1 MCSGAH
7 KRLSEHLAKGL
18 DFSGQVPYKVFN
30 GTEYLCRDARK
41 RVEETMAIKVA
52 RKIQRTPIT
61 EDKPEVKKEEKKK
74 SEKTERQLPPDEY
87 KDEIEPK
94 EIVLDETGKLV
105 ISVKRGGD
113 YGLPHV
119 DIRHYVTTE
128 RFTGFTKK
136 GVNFPLEF
144 LLELMDLLQ
153 EVSDECDR
161 KGLE

>member
-1 MCSGAH
+1 
-7 KRLSEHLAKGL
+7 
-18 DFSGQVPYKVFN
+18 
-30 GTEYLCRDARK
+30 
-41 RVEETMAIKVA
+41 MAIKVA
-52 RKIQRTPIT
+52 RKIQRTPIV
-61 EDKPEVKKEEKKK
+61 EKAPEVKEEK
-74 SEKTERQLPPDEY
+74 TRPLPPDDY
-87 KDEIEPK
+87 KDEITPK
-94 EIVLDETGKLV
+94 ELVLDESGKLI

-136 GVNFPLEF
+136 GVNFPLEV
-144 LLELMDLLQ
+144 LYDLIDLLH

>member
-1 MCSGAH
+1 MQYDCG
-7 KRLSEHLAKGL
+7 
-18 DFSGQVPYKVFN
+18 
-30 GTEYLCRDARK
+30 K
-41 RVEETMAIKVA
+41 RVKEMAIKVA
-52 RKIQRTPIT
+52 RKIQRTPIV
-61 EDKPEVKKEEKKK
+61 EKAPEPKKEEKKV
-74 SEKTERQLPPDEY
+74 EKLPPDEY
-87 KDEIEPK
+87 KDEVTPR
-94 EIVLDETGKLV
+94 EIKLDETGKLV

-119 DIRHYVTTE
+119 DIRHFVTTE

-144 LLELMDLLQ
+144 LYELMDLLK

>member
-1 MCSGAH
+1 
-7 KRLSEHLAKGL
+7 
-18 DFSGQVPYKVFN
+18 
-30 GTEYLCRDARK
+30 
-41 RVEETMAIKVA
+41 MAIKVA
-52 RKIQRTPIT
+52 RKIQRTPIV
-61 EDKPEVKKEEKKK
+61 EEKPEPKKQEQKQEEKPKK
-74 SEKTERQLPPDEY
+74 LPPDEY
-87 KDEIEPK
+87 KDEIPPK

-128 RFTGFTKK
+128 RYTGYTKK
-136 GVNFPLEF
+136 GINFPLEF
-144 LLELMDLLQ
+144 LYELVDLLN

>member
-1 MCSGAH
+1 
-7 KRLSEHLAKGL
+7 
-18 DFSGQVPYKVFN
+18 
-30 GTEYLCRDARK
+30 
-41 RVEETMAIKVA
+41 MAIKVA
-52 RKIQRTPIT
+52 RKIQRTPIV
-61 EDKPEVKKEEKKK
+61 EKAPEPKKEEKV
-74 SEKTERQLPPDEY
+74 EKQTPKLPPDDY
-87 KDEIEPK
+87 KDEITPK
-94 EIVLDETGKLV
+94 ELLLDETGKLV

-119 DIRHYVTTE
+119 DIRHFVTTE

-144 LLELMDLLQ
+144 LYELMDLLK

>member
-1 MCSGAH
+1 
-7 KRLSEHLAKGL
+7 
-18 DFSGQVPYKVFN
+18 
-30 GTEYLCRDARK
+30 
-41 RVEETMAIKVA
+41 MAIKVA
-52 RKIQRTPIT
+52 RKIQRTPIV
-61 EDKPEVKKEEKKK
+61 EKAPEPKKEEKKV
-74 SEKTERQLPPDEY
+74 EKLPPDDY
-87 KDEIEPK
+87 KDEVTPR
-94 EIVLDETGKLV
+94 EILLDETGKLI

-119 DIRHYVTTE
+119 DIRHFVTTE

-144 LLELMDLLQ
+144 LYELMDLLK

>member
-1 MCSGAH
+1 
-7 KRLSEHLAKGL
+7 
-18 DFSGQVPYKVFN
+18 
-30 GTEYLCRDARK
+30 
-41 RVEETMAIKVA
+41 MAIKVA
-52 RKIQRTPIT
+52 RKIQRTPIV
-61 EDKPEVKKEEKKK
+61 EKAPEPKKEEKKAK
-74 SEKTERQLPPDEY
+74 QPEKLPPDDY
-87 KDEIEPK
+87 KDEVTPR

-119 DIRHYVTTE
+119 DIRHFVTTE

-144 LLELMDLLQ
+144 LYELMDLLK

>member
-1 MCSGAH
+1 M
-7 KRLSEHLAKGL
+7 KE
-18 DFSGQVPYKVFN
+18 
-30 GTEYLCRDARK
+30 
-41 RVEETMAIKVA
+41 MAIKVA
-52 RKIQRTPIT
+52 RKIQRTPIV
-61 EDKPEVKKEEKKK
+61 EKAPEPKKEEKK
-74 SEKTERQLPPDEY
+74 EKNTLQLAPDEY
-87 KDEIEPK
+87 KDEIPPK

-105 ISVKRGGD
+105 ISVKRGGEF
-113 YGLPHV
+113 GLPCV